1 MSYKSILLN
10 LNIDGPIEPITRI
23 GVNLAK
29 RFDARLIGFCAAD
42 APLPVTMAPEG
53 AAIAADIWEQSR
65 DEIRRRLTSL
75 NGEFDGLVAG
85 AVKTDW
91 HGDIENPNH
100 AVARRARMA
109 NIVVTSAS
117 QGASTGDSYRT
128 VDPRSLVLRAGRPVL
143 VAAQGSMDLPA
154 RRIVVS
160 WKDTREARRAVAD
173 AVPLMA
179 MAEEVTIVAVDRNP
193 DDWTRDSVKDV
204 ASFLAGHG
212 IKARTEIIKTADDE
226 SNRLVDFFASM
237 NAELI
242 VSGAYGHSRLRE
254 WVFGGVTR
262 SLLDE
267 VWLNRLMS
275 N

>member
-1 MSYKSILLN
+1 LLN

-29 RFDARLIGFCAAD
+29 RLDACLIGFCAAD

-75 NGEFDGLVAG
+75 NGEFDRLVAG

-100 AVARRARMA
+100 AVARRARTA
-109 NIVVTSAS
+109 DIVVTSAF

-128 VDPRSLVLRAGRPVL
+128 VDPGSLVLRAGRPVL
-143 VAAQGSMDLPA
+143 VAAQGAMDLPA

-173 AVPLMA
+173 ALPLMA

-193 DDWTRDSVKDV
+193 DDWTRDGVKDV

>member
-10 LNIDGPIEPITRI
+10 LDIDSPIEPLTRVGI
-23 GVNLAK
+23 DLAK
-29 RFDARLIGFCAAD
+29 RFGARLIGFCAAD

-53 AAIAADIWEQSR
+53 AALAAELWEQLR
-65 DEIRRRLTSL
+65 DEIRKRFKDMHGEFNSLVARSVSSEWRDAVENPDHALTSSSR
-75 NGEFDGLVAG
+75 LV
-85 AVKTDW
+85 DL
-91 HGDIENPNH
+91 I
-100 AVARRARMA
+100 
-109 NIVVTSAS
+109 VTSAS
-117 QGASTGDSYRT
+117 QGASTGDPYRKA
-128 VDPRSLVLRAGRPVL
+128 DPGNLVLRAGRPVL
-143 VAAQGSMDLPA
+143 VAAHGTAHLPTG
-154 RRIVVS
+154 RVVVA

-179 MAEEVTIVAVDRNP
+179 MANEVTVVAVDPDP
-193 DDWTRDSVKDV
+193 DDWIKDGIGDV
-204 ASFLAGHG
+204 TSFLAGHG
-212 IKARTEIIKTADDE
+212 IKARTEILKSGDE
-226 SNRLVDFFASM
+226 AGRLIDFLASV

-275 N
+275 S

>member
-10 LNIDGPIEPITRI
+10 LNIDGPIEPIARI
-23 GVNLAK
+23 GVDLAK

-53 AAIAADIWEQSR
+53 AAIAAEIWEQSR
-65 DEIRRRLTSL
+65 NEIRRRLAGL

-85 AVKTDW
+85 AVRTDW
-91 HGDIENPNH
+91 HGEIENPDH
-100 AVARRARMA
+100 AVARRARTA
-109 NIVVTSAS
+109 DIVVTSAS
-117 QGASTGDSYRT
+117 QGASTGDSYRA
-128 VDPRSLVLRAGRPVL
+128 VDPGSLVLRAGRPVL
-143 VAAQGSMDLPA
+143 VAAQGAMDLPA

-173 AVPLMA
+173 ALPLMA

-204 ASFLAGHG
+204 ASFLAAHG
-212 IKARTEIIKTADDE
+212 IKARTEIIKTTDDE
-226 SNRLVDFFASM
+226 SNRLVDFFASV

-275 N
+275 S

>member
-1 MSYKSILLN
+1 MEPLARVG
-10 LNIDGPIEPITRI
+10 ID
-23 GVNLAK
+23 LAK

-53 AAIAADIWEQSR
+53 AAVAAELWEQSR
-65 DEIRRRLTSL
+65 DEIRQKLKDLR
-75 NGEFDGLVAG
+75 GEFETLAAG

-91 HGDIENPNH
+91 RGAIENPDH
-100 AVARRARMA
+100 ALARSSRLADL
-109 NIVVTSAS
+109 ILTSAA

-128 VDPRSLVLRAGRPVL
+128 ADPGSLVLRAGRPVL
-143 VAAQGSMDLPA
+143 VAAHGTADIPA
-154 RRIVVS
+154 GRVVVA

-179 MAEEVTIVAVDRNP
+179 MANEVTIVAVDRNP
-193 DDWTRDSVKDV
+193 DDWIRDGVKDV

-212 IKARTEIIKTADDE
+212 IKARTEILKSDNEAD
-226 SNRLVDFFASM
+226 RLVDFLASVS
-237 NAELI
+237 AELI

-275 N
+275 S

>member
-128 VDPRSLVLRAGRPVL
+128 VDPGSLVLRAGRPVL

>member
-23 GVNLAK
+23 GVDLAK
-29 RFDARLIGFCAAD
+29 RFDARLTGFCAAD

-53 AAIAADIWEQSR
+53 AAIAAEIWEQSR
-65 DEIRRRLTSL
+65 DKIRRRLAGL

-85 AVKTDW
+85 AVRTDW
-91 HGDIENPNH
+91 HGEIENPDH
-100 AVARRARMA
+100 AVARRARTA
-109 NIVVTSAS
+109 DIVVTSAS
-117 QGASTGDSYRT
+117 QGASTGDSYRA
-128 VDPRSLVLRAGRPVL
+128 VDPGSLVLRAGRPVL
-143 VAAQGSMDLPA
+143 VAAQGAMDLPA

-160 WKDTREARRAVAD
+160 WKDTREARLAVAD
-173 AVPLMA
+173 ALPLMA

-193 DDWTRDSVKDV
+193 DDWIRDSVKDV
-204 ASFLAGHG
+204 ASFLAAHG
-212 IKARTEIIKTADDE
+212 IKARTEIIKTTDDE
-226 SNRLVDFFASM
+226 SNRLVDFFASV

-275 N
+275 S